1 MVCCWRTRRFWG
13 TARVKGFSAT
23 LAFLAA
29 VCLLGAGAV
38 IAGPSGQAS
47 KPVLPSAS
55 FDARLQQAAAA
66 IDDGKF
72 DQALGLVKSAED
84 AGTLADREADWAA
97 YLRARALVAT
107 GQAKDAE
114 KIIRERQRAYPNA
127 YNWASLVSILSSC
140 GLH

>member
-1 MVCCWRTRRFWG
+1 M
-13 TARVKGFSAT
+13 KGIIAP
-23 LAFLAA
+23 LALAA
-29 VCLLGAGAV
+29 GLFLLGVDLVSAAP
-38 IAGPSGQAS
+38 AGQAS

-72 DQALGLVKSAED
+72 NQALGLVKSAED
-84 AGTLADREADWAA
+84 TGTLAEREADWAA

-107 GQAKDAE
+107 GQSKDAE

-127 YNWASLVSILSSC
+127 YNWASLVSILSS
-140 GLH
+140 